1 MKIIGTGCGPGMLT
15 EAAISCIKA
24 ASHIVGSQ
32 RAIDL
37 VTNHITP
44 GCVVEVIEDYK
55 KLRTLPDHTV
65 VLSTGDPMMS
75 GLGYLGG
82 EIIPGISSVQYG
94 AALLGVPLTSL
105 YVITAHGRDPVPALN
120 ETQEILA
127 SGKNICIITDPSFS
141 IPSLIPVISDISPE
155 IRLITCE
162 NLGYPDEVITEG
174 TLNNPPKPQ
183 GGMYIL
189 FLIRQKTNKSLH
201 KGY

>member
-1 MKIIGTGCGPGMLT
+1 MKIVGTGCGPGMLT
-15 EAAISCIKA
+15 EAAVTCIKA

-37 VTNHITP
+37 VTDHIPP

-55 KLRTLPDHTV
+55 KLRTLPEHTV

-105 YVITAHGRDPVPALN
+105 YVITAHGRDPSPAMK
-120 ETQEILA
+120 EIHEILV
-127 SGKNICIITDPSFS
+127 SGRNICIITDPSFS
-141 IPSLIPVISDISPE
+141 IPSLIPVISKISPE
-155 IRLITCE
+155 VRMVTCE
-162 NLGYPDEVITEG
+162 NLGYPDEQVTEG
-174 TLNNPPKPQ
+174 TIDDPPRPQ
-183 GGMYIL
+183 RGMYIL
-189 FLIRQKTNKSLH
+189 FLIRQKTKR
-201 KGY
+201 

>member
-1 MKIIGTGCGPGMLT
+1 MKIVGTGCGPGMLT
-15 EAAISCIKA
+15 EAAIKIIKA
-24 ASHIVGSQ
+24 ASYIVGSQ

-37 VTNHITP
+37 VTCHITP

-55 KLRTLPDHTV
+55 KLRTLPEHTV

-105 YVITAHGRDPVPALN
+105 YVITTHGRDPAPALN
-120 ETQEILA
+120 ETHEILA

-141 IPSLIPVISDISPE
+141 IPSLIPVISDRNPN
-155 IRLITCE
+155 IRIITCE
-162 NLGYPDEVITEG
+162 NLGYSDELVTEG
-174 TLNNPPKPQ
+174 TINNPPRPQ

-189 FLIRQKTNKSLH
+189 FLIREKTK
-201 KGY
+201 K